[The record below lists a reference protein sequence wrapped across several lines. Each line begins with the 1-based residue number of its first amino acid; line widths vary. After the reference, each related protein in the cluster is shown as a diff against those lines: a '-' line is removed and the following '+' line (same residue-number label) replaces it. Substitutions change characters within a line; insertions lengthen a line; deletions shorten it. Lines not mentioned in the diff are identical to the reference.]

1 MIFFFHQMYF
11 ITLEGVLHK
20 KKKLVA
26 QLSLFFLP
34 LPLVL
39 ISRQQQ
45 QQQKTTKQRDARKI
59 GRF

>member
-39 ISRQQQ
+39 ILRQQQ
-45 QQQKTTKQRDARKI
+45 QKKTKQRDARKI